1 MHVLALADALTAAL
15 AVVAIL
21 LGLLVVARGRRGE
34 GADEQAGQ
42 SLLSVPVVVP
52 GTATAAARSGD
63 EADAGEGLQTMAVG
77 EVGHGEIRLG
87 PITRPV
93 PAPAATP
100 APPAE
105 PLAAAEP
112 GPTPAAEP
120 GPPTPEPGPPV
131 DPPVSWTA
139 HPAPPL
145 PPADPEPVPDRG
157 TAREDAA
164 GESPPQ
170 APEQPPAEDPSP
182 PGPDPPP
189 VPFRQGR
196 IRLRKPSK

>member
-21 LGLLVVARGRRGE
+21 LGLLIVARGRRGE
-34 GADEQAGQ
+34 SADEQAGQ

-52 GTATAAARSGD
+52 GTATAAAHSGD
-63 EADAGEGLQTMAVG
+63 EADAGGGLQTMAVG
-77 EVGHGEIRLG
+77 EVGHGAIRLG

-105 PLAAAEP
+105 PDP
-112 GPTPAAEP
+112 GPTPDPPPPTAEP
-120 GPPTPEPGPPV
+120 DPPV

-145 PPADPEPVPDRG
+145 PPANPEPVPDRT
-157 TAREDAA
+157 TAREEAA

-170 APEQPPAEDPSP
+170 APEQPPAEDPPP

-196 IRLRKPSK
+196 IRLRKPSE